1 MDLARSRS
9 TIASDKQSDLD
20 DPLSARL
27 GKCRAQIMPIS
38 SLSSRSI
45 NKPPTMRCFRDYFR
59 RISGNASPLPWKV
72 LYPRAPVS
80 FRRHRLQE
88 QMSSNWL
95 HWCFYLRGE
104 TKLPGDTDRLS
115 LF

>member
-45 NKPPTMRCFRDYFR
+45 NKPPTIGVFVITLEKYLETR
-59 RISGNASPLPWKV
+59 V
-72 LYPRAPVS
+72 LFLGKYY
-80 FRRHRLQE
+80 
-88 QMSSNWL
+88 N
-95 HWCFYLRGE
+95 
-104 TKLPGDTDRLS
+104 
-115 LF
+115 